1 MSKIRYIYYGAI
13 RRTRRSLA
21 AFVSCYI
28 GNINLKKRTKN
39 IHKMGAS
46 AFKENAGTQ
55 KDTFK
60 MWRKLF
66 I

>member
-1 MSKIRYIYYGAI
+1 MTK
-13 RRTRRSLA
+13 
-21 AFVSCYI
+21 VSFFYYI
-28 GNINLKKRTKN
+28 GNINLKKRTRN
-39 IHKMGAS
+39 IHKMGES
-46 AFKENAGTQ
+46 TFKGNAGTQ

>member
-1 MSKIRYIYYGAI
+1 MAPVFFY
-13 RRTRRSLA
+13 
-21 AFVSCYI
+21 YI

>member
-1 MSKIRYIYYGAI
+1 MINEGDVLCVPKKPQ
-13 RRTRRSLA
+13 LA
-21 AFVSCYI
+21 SCGFFYYI

-46 AFKENAGTQ
+46 TFKENAGTQ